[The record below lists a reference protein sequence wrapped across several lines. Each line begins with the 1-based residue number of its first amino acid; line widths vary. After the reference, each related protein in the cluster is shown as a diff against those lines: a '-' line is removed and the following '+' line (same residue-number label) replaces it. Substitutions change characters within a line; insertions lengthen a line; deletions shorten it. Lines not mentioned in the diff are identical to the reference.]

1 MSFAAAPCA
10 IQAPVREPMAPAV
23 LGLRYWPA
31 VHGLRSEPFQAQ
43 AGGRYPLKGCS
54 APPCRWRMPLGGL
67 RQIFEQWLRMTTVAR
82 AIDAIPDLSAD
93 LHAAIFK
100 AECANDLGN
109 AG

>member
-1 MSFAAAPCA
+1 VFRAAL
-10 IQAPVREPMAPAV
+10 PMADAPWRLAAD
-23 LGLRYWPA
+23 LR
-31 VHGLRSEPFQAQ
+31 
-43 AGGRYPLKGCS
+43 
-54 APPCRWRMPLGGL
+54 
-67 RQIFEQWLRMTTVAR
+67 TVAADDDRAR